1 MPPRGASLLLL
12 CLALALPAL
21 LLVPREGAAAP
32 HFARRYGVS
41 CGTCHVIPPK
51 LNQFGEE
58 FLARGYRFP
67 GDEPTQRTWPFAVW
81 ATWRGQWET
90 GPAERGRGLPNRVEI
105 ISGGPNPRTR
115 AFYFLEWL
123 PVSQQTDGNNRRVE
137 RHGRFEDLFVS
148 VPLGRSD
155 AFFTVG
161 QFRALSQVDVS
172 RRLSLSEP
180 LAFATGVAGRPAT
193 TSRLTSLR
201 SFSPSG
207 RSPGL
212 RVHHQ
217 WQRGAR
223 ASDGWYNSATVPFAG
238 ELVIPLTERVHH
250 EQGFAFEARPKGA
263 FVESYYRYK
272 LSSFGG
278 HAFLGDDRQLYGL
291 VGVYNRGPW
300 FSTAALGFAHERNG
314 SRDTRVS
321 WENELVP
328 WDWLAVG
335 VRVDDRTGSNRPVA
349 VIPHVN
355 FEFPL
360 TTYVVRI
367 TGEYRQQRGNRQWLL
382 ETGVVF

>member
-1 MPPRGASLLLL
+1 MPLRRASLVLL
-12 CLALALPAL
+12 CLAPTLLAL
-21 LLVPREGAAAP
+21 LLAPREGAAAA
-32 HFARRYGVS
+32 HFARRHGVS

-67 GDEPTQRTWPFAVW
+67 GDEPTKKTWPFSVW

-90 GPAERGRGLPNRVEI
+90 DRDRGRGLPNRVEI
-105 ISGGPNPRTR
+105 ISGGPIAHTR
-115 AFYFLEWL
+115 AYYFLEWL

-148 VPLGRSD
+148 LPLGRTD
-155 AFFTVG
+155 AFVTVG
-161 QFRALSQVDVS
+161 QFRSLGQVDVS

-180 LAFATGVAGRPAT
+180 LAFSTGVAGRPALS
-193 TSRLTSLR
+193 SRLTSLR
-201 SFSPSG
+201 SFSLSG
-207 RSPGL
+207 RSPAL
-212 RVHHQ
+212 RLHHQ
-217 WQRGAR
+217 WQRSDR
-223 ASDGWYNSATVPFAG
+223 ASDGWYNSVTVPFAG
-238 ELVIPLTERVHH
+238 EFVIPLTERVHR

-263 FVESYYRYK
+263 FIESYYRYK

-278 HAFLGDDRQLYGL
+278 HVFLGDDRQLYGL
-291 VGVYNRGPW
+291 VGAYNRGPW
-300 FSTAALGFAHERNG
+300 FSTAAVGFAHERNG

-328 WDWLAVG
+328 WPWLAVG
-335 VRVDDRTGSNRPVA
+335 LRVDERTGPNRPVA
-349 VIPHVN
+349 VIPHIN

-360 TTYVVRI
+360 TSYAFRI